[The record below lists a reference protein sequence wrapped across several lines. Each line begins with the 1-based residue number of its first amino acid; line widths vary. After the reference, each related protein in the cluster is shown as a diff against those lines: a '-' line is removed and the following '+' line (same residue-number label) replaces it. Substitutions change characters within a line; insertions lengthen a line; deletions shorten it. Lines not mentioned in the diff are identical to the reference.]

1 MMRHRFFNTAR
12 YAAACCVFLLP
23 AMSWAQTAPLAGDTY
38 INPGSALKYG
48 NATSVAVG
56 GASASQ
62 GLLLFDASG
71 LPGPGSSVA
80 WARLRLYVGRVAT
93 GGAVDIALA
102 SAPWAEAT
110 VSGVGGPSAGATVQS
125 GIPIAS
131 TGWVTVDVTSQVAA
145 WLSGSP
151 NNGFIISANP
161 ASTEIYIDSKE
172 SITTSHPATLEVVFS
187 GAAGALG
194 LPGLPGATG
203 STGTPG
209 AVGAPGPT
217 GSTGA
222 QGPSGVAGAVGVSGP
237 TGPVGATGASG
248 AAGAQGP
255 TGAVGAAG
263 ATGPVGP
270 TGATGATGATGP
282 TGATGAAGPTGV
294 AGATGLTGNTGS
306 AGPAGPAFSNTDSVT
321 TLPVGGGTIADTD
334 THFVFLVDNSSV
346 TPTIYLPHANLAS
359 KGKQIR
365 LQATVPNNGHLLTV
379 VVQGSDGIW
388 DTQFGDPAITTDN
401 THQGSVTYASDGAGR
416 WLVLWNN

>member
-1 MMRHRFFNTAR
+1 MRHRFSNTAR
-12 YAAACCVFLLP
+12 YAAACCAFLLP
-23 AMSWAQTAPLAGDTY
+23 VMSWAQSAPLTGDTY
-38 INPGSALKYG
+38 INPGSVLKYG
-48 NATSVAVG
+48 NATAVAVG

-62 GLLLFDASG
+62 GLLLFDVSG

-125 GIPIAS
+125 GIPISSA
-131 TGWVTVDVTSQVAA
+131 GWVAVDVTSQVAA

-151 NNGFIISANP
+151 NNGFIISADP

-172 SITTSHPATLEVVFS
+172 SITSSHPATLEVVFS
-187 GAAGALG
+187 GAAGAAG
-194 LPGLPGATG
+194 IPGLPGATG
-203 STGTPG
+203 ATGTPG

-217 GSTGA
+217 GNTGA
-222 QGPSGVAGAVGVSGP
+222 QGPSGITGITGTSGP

-255 TGAVGAAG
+255 TGAAGTAG

-282 TGATGAAGPTGV
+282 TGATGATGPTGV
-294 AGATGLTGNTGS
+294 AGAPGLTGNAGA
-306 AGPAGPAFSNTDSVT
+306 AGPAGPAFSNADSVT
-321 TLPVGGGTIADTD
+321 TLANGASIADND
-334 THFVFLVDNSSV
+334 THFVFLVDNSSLQ
-346 TPTIYLPHANLAS
+346 PTVFLPHANLAS

-365 LQATVPNNGHLLTV
+365 LQATSPYSPHHELTIA
-379 VVQGSDGIW
+379 VQGTDGIW
-388 DTQFGDPAITTDN
+388 DTNLN
-401 THQGSVTYASDGAGR
+401 TAYTSVVHQAGATYVSDGAGR
-416 WLVLWNN
+416 WLLLWTN

>member
-23 AMSWAQTAPLAGDTY
+23 AMGWAQTAPLAGDTF
-38 INPGSALKYG
+38 INPGSSLSYG
-48 NATSVAVG
+48 NATALEVG

-62 GLLLFDASG
+62 GLLQFDVSG

-80 WARLRLYVGRVAT
+80 WARLRLYVSRVNA

-102 SAPWAEAT
+102 SAPWTEAT

-125 GIPIAS
+125 GILITS

-145 WLSGSP
+145 WLGGSP

-172 SITTSHPATLEVVFS
+172 SVSTSHPATLEVVFS
-187 GAAGALG
+187 GAAGAPG

-203 STGTPG
+203 AQGTPG
-209 AVGAPGPT
+209 AVGAPGPA
-217 GSTGA
+217 GSMGA
-222 QGPSGVAGAVGVSGP
+222 QGPSGITGITGGAGP
-237 TGPVGATGASG
+237 TGPVGAPGAPG
-248 AAGAQGP
+248 TAGAQGP
-255 TGAVGAAG
+255 TGAAGAAG

-270 TGATGATGATGP
+270 NGATGATGATGP
-282 TGATGAAGPTGV
+282 TGASGATGPTGF
-294 AGATGLTGNTGS
+294 AGATGNTGS
-306 AGPAGPAFSNTDSVT
+306 AGPAGPAGPPFSNTDSVT
-321 TLPVGGGTIADTD
+321 TLSNGATILDTD

-346 TPTIYLPHANLAS
+346 TPTIHLPRANVA
-359 KGKQIR
+359 GKQIR
-365 LQATVPNNGHLLTV
+365 LQATVPWNGHVLTV

-388 DTQFGDPAITTDN
+388 DTQYGDPAITADS
-401 THQGSVTYASDGAGR
+401 THQGGVTYVSDGLGR
-416 WLVLWNN
+416 WLQLWAN